1 MAIEQLG
8 EDLLDADNN
17 RLVVA
22 GVDNVVMES
31 TGLDELLETLEL
43 GGVRVVRIGGGQ
55 VNWRSNIVGV
65 GEMIIRVDSKSSDSV
80 VFSHGEQIKAI
91 E

>member
-22 GVDNVVMES
+22 RVDNVIMES

-65 GEMIIRVDSKSSDSV
+65 GEMIIRVDGKSSDSV